1 MRHVF
6 FSAGAVARKNEFLES
21 VVAGEYRAMWGRK
34 APGIAFFP
42 PHGALSACY
51 HSFNTKTKKPWKIA
65 GELQEMENAKTP
77 FRQRTTCLVTRRGQ
91 LSEGSVACHAG
102 HSSVRRKGI
111 AANSVARATAERVR
125 GGQCLEAYHDFN
137 TRATPP
143 QGPPWVE
150 KGVSSQI
157 S

>member
-6 FSAGAVARKNEFLES
+6 FSAGAVARKIEFLQS
-21 VVAGEYRAMWGRK
+21 VVAAEYRAMWGRK

-51 HSFNTKTKKPWKIA
+51 HSFNTKTKKPRKSA
-65 GELQEMENAKTP
+65 GELQETESAKTP
-77 FRQRTTCLVTRRGQ
+77 FRQSTTCLVTRRGQ
-91 LSEGSVACHAG
+91 LSEGSVAGDAVQ
-102 HSSVRRKGI
+102 SSVCIKGV
-111 AANSVARATAERVR
+111 AENSVARVTAERVR

-143 QGPPWVE
+143 QGPPRVE